1 MASLLYVFIWSDL
14 VPTSPWGKLHPVS
27 TAVLIVTVLSTRTHS
42 VLKTHSSFHSCF
54 PWLYVNCFQ
63 SPWFQCIVI
72 ESGGIRCEGC
82 MFLKKAGTSRRG
94 DEKETGG
101 LIHLSAL
108 CKIFE
113 NSNKTVFFCC
123 TWKRRQRSQQAKKE
137 QLANEEF
144 CTPPTWDLL
153 FVGMSLQWLFLFLLF
168 VWVIFQVFFAPV
180 SIFFEM
186 KWTQTSKRFHFVWKS
201 HFNAHSVLY
210 LCSNQWRQNETQ
222 SSTDFIPAIW
232 QKWNFK
238 LAWDFYVNKIYPKR
252 NE

>member
-94 DEKETGG
+94 GWKKKGG
-101 LIHLSAL
+101 LKHLSAL
-108 CKIFE
+108 CH
-113 NSNKTVFFCC
+113 S
-123 TWKRRQRSQQAKKE
+123 
-137 QLANEEF
+137 
-144 CTPPTWDLL
+144 D
-153 FVGMSLQWLFLFLLF
+153 LFLYERLCVIWCQLYNLKFKKGEKHPLLKVTLLHGCF
-168 VWVIFQVFFAPV
+168 HVFEIVQMVTNRA
-180 SIFFEM
+180 
-186 KWTQTSKRFHFVWKS
+186 
-201 HFNAHSVLY
+201 
-210 LCSNQWRQNETQ
+210 
-222 SSTDFIPAIW
+222 
-232 QKWNFK
+232 
-238 LAWDFYVNKIYPKR
+238 
-252 NE
+252 